1 MLLSKGV
8 LEPVLVLST
17 VLDWLLN
24 ILSNQFIFYIRCLSI
39 LYKKCAIEVMPKKPV
54 PRPEDEESHLKK
66 LREELEMSQEDLAR
80 ELGVS
85 SQTIS
90 RWELGK
96 NVPTFTVKQMKA
108 LEKLLASIGRLI
120 GDLPDNL

>member
-1 MLLSKGV
+1 
-8 LEPVLVLST
+8 
-17 VLDWLLN
+17 
-24 ILSNQFIFYIRCLSI
+24 
-39 LYKKCAIEVMPKKPV
+39 
-54 PRPEDEESHLKK
+54 LKK

-108 LEKLLASIGRLI
+108 LEKLLASIGRSI

>member
-1 MLLSKGV
+1 
-8 LEPVLVLST
+8 
-17 VLDWLLN
+17 
-24 ILSNQFIFYIRCLSI
+24 
-39 LYKKCAIEVMPKKPV
+39 MPKKPV

-96 NVPTFTVKQMKA
+96 NVPMFTVKQMKA
-108 LEKLLASIGRLI
+108 LEKLLASIGKSI

>member
-1 MLLSKGV
+1 
-8 LEPVLVLST
+8 
-17 VLDWLLN
+17 
-24 ILSNQFIFYIRCLSI
+24 
-39 LYKKCAIEVMPKKPV
+39 MPKKPV
-54 PRPEDEESHLKK
+54 PRPEDEESHLNK
-66 LREELEMSQEDLAR
+66 LGEELEMSQEDLAR

-96 NVPTFTVKQMKA
+96 NVPTFTLKQMKA
-108 LEKLLASIGRLI
+108 FEKLLASIGRSI

>member
-1 MLLSKGV
+1 
-8 LEPVLVLST
+8 
-17 VLDWLLN
+17 
-24 ILSNQFIFYIRCLSI
+24 
-39 LYKKCAIEVMPKKPV
+39 MPKKPV
-54 PRPEDEESHLKK
+54 PRPEYEESHLKK
-66 LREELEMSQEDLAR
+66 LREELQMSQEDLAR

-108 LEKLLASIGRLI
+108 LEKLLASIGRSI

>member
-1 MLLSKGV
+1 
-8 LEPVLVLST
+8 
-17 VLDWLLN
+17 
-24 ILSNQFIFYIRCLSI
+24 
-39 LYKKCAIEVMPKKPV
+39 MPKKPV
-54 PRPEDEESHLKK
+54 PRSEDEESHLKK

-108 LEKLLASIGRLI
+108 LEKLLATIGRSI

>member
-1 MLLSKGV
+1 
-8 LEPVLVLST
+8 
-17 VLDWLLN
+17 
-24 ILSNQFIFYIRCLSI
+24 
-39 LYKKCAIEVMPKKPV
+39 MPKKPV
-54 PRPEDEESHLKK
+54 PRPENEESHLKK

-108 LEKLLASIGRLI
+108 LEKLLASIGRSI
-120 GDLPDNL
+120 GDLPDNLRSIPLNKPTDKSVEHFFQSKI

>member
-1 MLLSKGV
+1 
-8 LEPVLVLST
+8 
-17 VLDWLLN
+17 
-24 ILSNQFIFYIRCLSI
+24 
-39 LYKKCAIEVMPKKPV
+39 MPKKPV

-108 LEKLLASIGRLI
+108 LEKLLASIGRSI
-120 GDLPDNL
+120 SDLPDNL

>member
-1 MLLSKGV
+1 
-8 LEPVLVLST
+8 
-17 VLDWLLN
+17 
-24 ILSNQFIFYIRCLSI
+24 
-39 LYKKCAIEVMPKKPV
+39 MPKKPV

-66 LREELEMSQEDLAR
+66 LREELEMSQKDWAR
-80 ELGVS
+80 EPGVS

-96 NVPTFTVKQMKA
+96 NVPTFTAKQMKA
-108 LEKLLASIGRLI
+108 LEKLLASIGRSI

>member
-24 ILSNQFIFYIRCLSI
+24 ILSNQFIVYIRCLSI
-39 LYKKCAIEVMPKKPV
+39 LYKQCAIEVMPKKPV

-80 ELGVS
+80 SLGVS

-108 LEKLLASIGRLI
+108 LEKLLASIGRSI

>member
-1 MLLSKGV
+1 
-8 LEPVLVLST
+8 
-17 VLDWLLN
+17 
-24 ILSNQFIFYIRCLSI
+24 
-39 LYKKCAIEVMPKKPV
+39 MPKKPV
-54 PRPEDEESHLKK
+54 PRPENEESHLKK

-96 NVPTFTVKQMKA
+96 NVPTFIVKQMKA
-108 LEKLLASIGRLI
+108 LEKFLASIGRSI
-120 GDLPDNL
+120 GDLPANL

>member
-1 MLLSKGV
+1 
-8 LEPVLVLST
+8 
-17 VLDWLLN
+17 
-24 ILSNQFIFYIRCLSI
+24 
-39 LYKKCAIEVMPKKPV
+39 MPKKPV

-96 NVPTFTVKQMKA
+96 ECADVHRQADESFGEIA
-108 LEKLLASIGRLI
+108 G
-120 GDLPDNL
+120 

>member
-1 MLLSKGV
+1 
-8 LEPVLVLST
+8 
-17 VLDWLLN
+17 
-24 ILSNQFIFYIRCLSI
+24 
-39 LYKKCAIEVMPKKPV
+39 MPKKPV
-54 PRPEDEESHLKK
+54 LRPEDEESHLKK

-108 LEKLLASIGRLI
+108 LEKLLASIGRSI

>member
-1 MLLSKGV
+1 
-8 LEPVLVLST
+8 
-17 VLDWLLN
+17 
-24 ILSNQFIFYIRCLSI
+24 
-39 LYKKCAIEVMPKKPV
+39 MPKKPV
-54 PRPEDEESHLKK
+54 PRPEDQESHLKK

-108 LEKLLASIGRLI
+108 LEKLLATIGRSI
-120 GDLPDNL
+120 SDLLDNL

>member
-1 MLLSKGV
+1 
-8 LEPVLVLST
+8 
-17 VLDWLLN
+17 
-24 ILSNQFIFYIRCLSI
+24 
-39 LYKKCAIEVMPKKPV
+39 MPKKPV

-90 RWELGK
+90 R
-96 NVPTFTVKQMKA
+96 
-108 LEKLLASIGRLI
+108 
-120 GDLPDNL
+120 

>member
-1 MLLSKGV
+1 V
-8 LEPVLVLST
+8 
-17 VLDWLLN
+17 
-24 ILSNQFIFYIRCLSI
+24 
-39 LYKKCAIEVMPKKPV
+39 PKKPV
-54 PRPEDEESHLKK
+54 PRREDEESHLKK
-66 LREELEMSQEDLAR
+66 LREELGMSQEDLAR

-108 LEKLLASIGRLI
+108 LEKLPTRIGRSI
-120 GDLPDNL
+120 ADLPDNL

>member
-1 MLLSKGV
+1 
-8 LEPVLVLST
+8 
-17 VLDWLLN
+17 
-24 ILSNQFIFYIRCLSI
+24 
-39 LYKKCAIEVMPKKPV
+39 MPKKPV
-54 PRPEDEESHLKK
+54 PRHEDEESHLKK

-80 ELGVS
+80 SLGVS

-108 LEKLLASIGRLI
+108 LEKLLASIGRSI

>member
-1 MLLSKGV
+1 
-8 LEPVLVLST
+8 
-17 VLDWLLN
+17 
-24 ILSNQFIFYIRCLSI
+24 
-39 LYKKCAIEVMPKKPV
+39 MPKKSV

-80 ELGVS
+80 SLGVS

-96 NVPTFTVKQMKA
+96 NVPTFTVKQIKA
-108 LEKLLASIGRLI
+108 LEKLLASIGRSI

>member
-1 MLLSKGV
+1 
-8 LEPVLVLST
+8 
-17 VLDWLLN
+17 
-24 ILSNQFIFYIRCLSI
+24 
-39 LYKKCAIEVMPKKPV
+39 MPKKPV

-108 LEKLLASIGRLI
+108 LEKLLASIGRSI
-120 GDLPDNL
+120 GDLPDNLRSKPLNKPTDKSVAHFFKSKI

>member
-1 MLLSKGV
+1 
-8 LEPVLVLST
+8 
-17 VLDWLLN
+17 
-24 ILSNQFIFYIRCLSI
+24 
-39 LYKKCAIEVMPKKPV
+39 MPKKPTG
-54 PRPEDEESHLKK
+54 RSQDEESHLKK
-66 LREELEMSQEDLAR
+66 LREELDMSQEDLAR

-108 LEKLLASIGRLI
+108 LDRLLNSIGKSIR
-120 GDLPDNL
+120 DLPDSL

>member
-1 MLLSKGV
+1 
-8 LEPVLVLST
+8 
-17 VLDWLLN
+17 
-24 ILSNQFIFYIRCLSI
+24 
-39 LYKKCAIEVMPKKPV
+39 MPKKPV
-54 PRPEDEESHLKK
+54 PRPEDEEPHLKK
-66 LREELEMSQEDLAR
+66 LREELGMSQEDLAR

-108 LEKLLASIGRLI
+108 LEKLLASIGRSI

>member
-1 MLLSKGV
+1 M
-8 LEPVLVLST
+8 
-17 VLDWLLN
+17 
-24 ILSNQFIFYIRCLSI
+24 
-39 LYKKCAIEVMPKKPV
+39 
-54 PRPEDEESHLKK
+54 KK

-108 LEKLLASIGRLI
+108 LEKLLASIGKSI
-120 GDLPDNL
+120 SDLPDNL

>member
-1 MLLSKGV
+1 
-8 LEPVLVLST
+8 
-17 VLDWLLN
+17 
-24 ILSNQFIFYIRCLSI
+24 
-39 LYKKCAIEVMPKKPV
+39 MPQNPV
-54 PRPEDEESHLKK
+54 PRPENEESHLKK
-66 LREELEMSQEDLAR
+66 LREEQEMSQEDLAR

-108 LEKLLASIGRLI
+108 LEKLLASIGRSI

>member
-1 MLLSKGV
+1 
-8 LEPVLVLST
+8 
-17 VLDWLLN
+17 
-24 ILSNQFIFYIRCLSI
+24 
-39 LYKKCAIEVMPKKPV
+39 MPKKPV

-80 ELGVS
+80 SLGVS

-96 NVPTFTVKQMKA
+96 NVLMFTVKQMKA
-108 LEKLLASIGRLI
+108 LEKLLASIGRSI
-120 GDLPDNL
+120 CDLPDNL